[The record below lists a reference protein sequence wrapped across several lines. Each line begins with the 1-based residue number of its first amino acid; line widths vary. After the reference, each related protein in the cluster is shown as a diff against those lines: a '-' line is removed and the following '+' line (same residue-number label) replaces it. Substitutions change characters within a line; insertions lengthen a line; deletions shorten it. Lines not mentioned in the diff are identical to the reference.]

1 MNLSQKVDSYRLEAS
16 RKLDPQR
23 RSALGQFMTPEPVAR
38 FMASLFGDCNG
49 KEVRLLDAGAGVGS
63 LTAAFIAEIC
73 QRSTHPDRIV
83 STVYELEPTLIGYL
97 DNTLEACRQTCQ
109 SVGIHFI
116 SKLLQED
123 FIHAGSERLVH
134 DLFSNGGEEPLYT
147 HTILNPPYKKI
158 HSLSDHRL
166 RLRAIGV
173 ETSNLYTAFLA
184 IAIKLLEP
192 GGELV
197 AITPRSFCNG
207 PYFKPFRT
215 LFLNTMT
222 LRRIHVFEERDQAF
236 KEDEVLQENIIFHAI
251 KGVDRGNV
259 TISASRGLDIADM
272 SIQEV
277 AYTNVIKPDDPDS
290 FIHIATNAINRNLV
304 ERIEKFRY
312 SLDELG
318 IQVSTGPVVD
328 FRLKECLCASP
339 ELGTVPLIYPTHFQ
353 HNFIIWPK
361 SDSRKPNAILDT
373 EISHKWLMPNGY
385 YTVVR
390 RFSAK
395 EERRRVVAAVHDPM
409 RVAGK
414 KIGFEN
420 HLNIFHKRG
429 AGLPPLLAKGLA
441 VYLNSTLIDVYF
453 RQFNGHTQVNAS
465 DLRML
470 RYPGQAVLER
480 LGNSVST
487 DVFPCQNEIDAL
499 LERELD

>member
-1 MNLSQKVDSYRLEAS
+1 
-16 RKLDPQR
+16 
-23 RSALGQFMTPEPVAR
+23 
-38 FMASLFGDCNG
+38 
-49 KEVRLLDAGAGVGS
+49 
-63 LTAAFIAEIC
+63 
-73 QRSTHPDRIV
+73 
-83 STVYELEPTLIGYL
+83 LEPALIRYL
-97 DNTLEACRQTCQ
+97 EKTLEACRQTCQ

-116 SKLLQED
+116 SNLLQED
-123 FIHAGSERLVH
+123 FIHAGSECLVH
-134 DLFSNGGEEPLYT
+134 DLFSNAGEKPLYT
-147 HTILNPPYKKI
+147 HVILNPPYKKM

-166 RLRAIGV
+166 RLRAISV

-207 PYFKPFRT
+207 PYFKPFRM

-222 LRRIHVFEERDQAF
+222 LRRIHIFEKRDQAF

-251 KGVDRGNV
+251 KDAAHGNV
-259 TISASRGLDIADM
+259 IISANRGLDMADM

-277 AYTNVIKPDDPDS
+277 AYTTVVKPDDPDC
-290 FIHIATNAINRNLV
+290 FIHIATNATNRSLV
-304 ERIEKFRY
+304 ERIGKFRY

-328 FRLKECLCASP
+328 FRLKECLCTSP
-339 ELGTVPLIYPTHFQ
+339 RDDTVPLIYPTHFQ
-353 HNFIIWPK
+353 NNFIIWPK

-373 EISHKWLMPNGY
+373 ESSCKWLMPNGY
-385 YTVVR
+385 YTIVR

-409 RVAGK
+409 RVAGE

-420 HLNIFHKRG
+420 HLNVFHRRS

-441 VYLNSTLIDVYF
+441 VYLNSTLVDVYF

-470 RYPGQAVLER
+470 RYPEQAVLER
-480 LGNSVST
+480 LGSHVST
-487 DVFPCQNEIDAL
+487 NVFPCQNEIDAL
-499 LERELD
+499 LARELE

>member
-1 MNLSQKVDSYRLEAS
+1 
-16 RKLDPQR
+16 
-23 RSALGQFMTPEPVAR
+23 
-38 FMASLFGDCNG
+38 
-49 KEVRLLDAGAGVGS
+49 
-63 LTAAFIAEIC
+63 
-73 QRSTHPDRIV
+73 
-83 STVYELEPTLIGYL
+83 
-97 DNTLEACRQTCQ
+97 
-109 SVGIHFI
+109 
-116 SKLLQED
+116 
-123 FIHAGSERLVH
+123 
-134 DLFSNGGEEPLYT
+134 
-147 HTILNPPYKKI
+147 
-158 HSLSDHRL
+158 
-166 RLRAIGV
+166 V

-222 LRRIHVFEERDQAF
+222 LRRIHVFKERDQAF

-251 KGVDRGNV
+251 KGAAHDNV
-259 TISASRGLDIADM
+259 TISVSRGLDIADM

-277 AYTNVIKPDDPDS
+277 PYTTVVKPGDPDC

-304 ERIEKFRY
+304 ERIGKFRH

-339 ELGTVPLIYPTHFQ
+339 RHGTVPLIYPTHFQ

-373 EISHKWLMPNGY
+373 ESSHKWLMPNGY

-409 RVAGK
+409 RVTGE

-420 HLNIFHKRG
+420 HLNIFHRRS
-429 AGLPPLLAKGLA
+429 AGLPPLLARGLA

-470 RYPGQAVLER
+470 RYPGQAILER
-480 LGNSVST
+480 LGSNVSA
-487 DVFPCQNEIDAL
+487 DVFPLQDEIDAL
-499 LERELD
+499 LERELN

>member
-1 MNLSQKVDSYRLEAS
+1 MNLLQKVDSYRLEAS
-16 RKLDPQR
+16 RKLDPER

-38 FMASLFGDCNG
+38 FMASLFGDWNG
-49 KEVRLLDAGAGVGS
+49 NEIRLLDAGAGVGS

-73 QRSTHPDRIV
+73 QRSTHPERIV

-97 DNTLEACRQTCQ
+97 EKTLDACRKTCQ
-109 SVGIHFI
+109 SVGIHFS

-123 FIHAGSERLVH
+123 FIHAGSECLVH
-134 DLFSNGGEEPLYT
+134 DLFSKTGEESLYT
-147 HTILNPPYKKI
+147 HAILNPPYKKI
-158 HSLSDHRL
+158 HSLSNHRL
-166 RLRAIGV
+166 QLRAIGV

-222 LRRIHVFEERDQAF
+222 LKHIHVFEKRDQAF
-236 KEDEVLQENIIFHAI
+236 KEDEVLQENIIFHAT
-251 KGVDRGNV
+251 KGATHGNV
-259 TISASRGLDIADM
+259 AISASRGLDMADM

-277 AYTNVIKPDDPDS
+277 AYATVVKPDDPDC
-290 FIHIATNAINRNLV
+290 FIHIATNAGNRNLV

-328 FRLKECLCASP
+328 FRLKECLRAIP

-353 HNFIIWPK
+353 HNFILWPK
-361 SDSRKPNAILDT
+361 PNSRKPNAILDT
-373 EISHKWLMPNGY
+373 ESSCKWLMPNGY
-385 YTVVR
+385 YTIVR

-409 RVAGK
+409 RVAGE

-420 HLNIFHKRG
+420 HLNIFHRRG
-429 AGLPPLLAKGLA
+429 AGLSPMLAKGLA
-441 VYLNSTLIDVYF
+441 VYLNSTPVDLYF

-470 RYPGQAVLER
+470 RYPEQAVLER
-480 LGNSVST
+480 LGSHVST
-487 DVFPCQNEIDAL
+487 DVFPCQAEIDAL
-499 LERELD
+499 VERELD